1 MKVAQYELQ
10 TLLGAG
16 GMGEVW
22 QAVDRTLQREV
33 AIKRLPQSTA
43 ADPEFRARFLRE
55 ARLAARLN
63 HPHIATIF
71 SVEEHESTLYL
82 VMELVQGTALDRVLA
97 DGPLAPATA
106 VEMMLQV
113 ASAIE
118 EAHAHG
124 IIHRDIKPENIMIA
138 PNGVKVLDFGIAR
151 ELAPLDGV
159 RMTQAGMVMG
169 TPNYMSPE
177 QAQGLELN
185 EQSDIFSLG
194 AVLYEMLAGR
204 AAFDPDSLIG
214 VLVQVATKPH
224 PPLDNV
230 PPELAAV
237 VDRCL
242 QKKPAARFGSVAEM
256 AQALEAAM
264 EAKPKESGRPT
275 LVLEAVHAG
284 ERALVAD
291 DDAVTRSILRALLE
305 ELGYGVDE
313 AVDGSEAIRRL
324 KHDRYAL
331 LITDLL
337 MPRLDGWN
345 VLDFIRGA
353 ASRRPAH
360 VLVTSMMSDVTL
372 GDADREIVQAVITK
386 PITRTKLRQVLD
398 AA

>member
-22 QAVDRTLQREV
+22 HAVDRTLQREV
-33 AIKRLPQSTA
+33 AIKLLPRSTA

-71 SVEEHESTLYL
+71 SVEEHESALYL

-97 DGPLAPATA
+97 EGPLAPATA

-204 AAFDPDSLIG
+204 AAFDADSLIG

-224 PPLDNV
+224 PPLENV

-264 EAKPKESGRPT
+264 EAKPKET
-275 LVLEAVHAG
+275 G

-386 PITRTKLRQVLD
+386 PITRTKLRQVLN

>member
-22 QAVDRTLQREV
+22 HAVDRTLQREV
-33 AIKRLPQSTA
+33 AIKLLPQSTA
-43 ADPEFRARFLRE
+43 ANPEFRARFLRE

-82 VMELVQGTALDRVLA
+82 VMELVQGTPLARVLA

-204 AAFDPDSLIG
+204 AAFDADSLIG
-214 VLVQVATKPH
+214 VLLQVATKPH
-224 PPLDNV
+224 PPLENV

-264 EAKPKESGRPT
+264 EAKPKET
-275 LVLEAVHAG
+275 G

-305 ELGYGVDE
+305 EMGYGVDE

-386 PITRTKLRQVLD
+386 PITRTKLRQVLN